1 LYPNPSNEVIHITAN
16 SDEHFDYA
24 IYSMEGKLMIVGV
37 MNNGTAS
44 LSVVQYAPGKYF
56 VKIGSKVISFE
67 VTQ

>member
-1 LYPNPSNEVIHITAN
+1 
-16 SDEHFDYA
+16 
-24 IYSMEGKLMIVGV
+24 MEGKLMIVGV